1 MHYFFYP
8 SLFVKYLN
16 YFITVYLTAESMSL
30 FLITWLTDWWPDWFG
45 LRTLTYNQM
54 RAFIYINVSVSGQ
67 VQQEENVSN
76 TTDIF
81 FFFKGHHL

>member
-30 FLITWLTDWWPDWFG
+30 FLITWLTDWFPSWFG

-67 VQQEENVSN
+67 VTKKKKKRGAKNFLFIL
-76 TTDIF
+76 IF
-81 FFFKGHHL
+81 